1 MKNTTATLVATLV
14 LSCSVALAALTS
26 PIAMAD
32 DDSEKYSETIANFKQ
47 SADTENFFNSAY
59 GYAVFPTV
67 GKGGIG
73 IGAAYGKG
81 RVYKGSKHT
90 GNSTMSQLSIGFQ
103 LGGQAYSEI
112 IFFKDEKAYDEF
124 TSGGFE
130 FGATASAV
138 AINVGANAQ
147 IGTTGNSAA
156 AGKSSTN
163 KKAKGAYINGM
174 AIFTAAKGGLMYEA
188 ALAGQSFSFEPL

>member
-1 MKNTTATLVATLV
+1 MKKYLSTLI
-14 LSCSVALAALTS
+14 LSCCVALGLLTS
-26 PIAMAD
+26 PMTLAAD
-32 DDSEKYSETIANFKQ
+32 SYSETIANFKK
-47 SADTENFFNSAY
+47 APDTQKFFNSAY

-81 RVYKGSKHT
+81 RVYKGGVHT
-90 GNSTMSQLSIGFQ
+90 GDSSLSQLSIGFQ

-112 IFFKDEKAYDEF
+112 IFFKDAKSYQEF
-124 TSGGFE
+124 TSGSFE

-147 IGTTGNSAA
+147 VGTTGNSAG
-156 AGKSSTN
+156 AGKSGSN
-163 KKAKGAYINGM
+163 KAASAAYINGM

-188 ALAGQSFSFEPL
+188 ALAGQSFTFEPK